1 MKQDANRLNR
11 RRGLR
16 IAAVDVADGAS
27 RLPVDASS
35 DLSTWSDAALVE
47 GIVARHEL
55 ALAEIYNRHAAAL
68 YGLALRVLRGADHAE
83 EVLQE
88 TICALWEHPDRFD
101 ATKGDLRPWLLRV
114 VHGKA
119 VDRVRSETRRSA
131 REERD
136 VALEPVRRDDLER
149 EVWEIVRA
157 ETVRSAMETL
167 ADGERE
173 AIELAYFGGHTYRE
187 VATMLQQPEGTV
199 KSRIRLG
206 LTKLA
211 DRLAAAGLD
220 PNSDRSTT

>member
-1 MKQDANRLNR
+1 MNQDANGLKR

-16 IAAVDVADGAS
+16 IPGVDVQAGSS
-27 RLPVDASS
+27 RSSVDVSG
-35 DLSTWSDAALVE
+35 DLSTWSDVALVE
-47 GIVARHEL
+47 GIVARDER
-55 ALAEIYNRHAAAL
+55 ALAEIYDRHAAAL
-68 YGLALRVLRGADHAE
+68 YGLALRVLRGAGHAE

-101 ATKGDLRPWLLRV
+101 AAKGDLRPWLLRM

-119 VDRVRSETRRSA
+119 IDRVRSETRRSG

-136 VALEPVRRDDLER
+136 AALEPARRDDLER
-149 EVWEIVRA
+149 EVWELVRA
-157 ETVRSAMETL
+157 ETVRSAMDTL

-187 VATMLQQPEGTV
+187 VATMLHQPEGTV
-199 KSRIRLG
+199 KSRIRTG
-206 LTKLA
+206 LAKLA

>member
-1 MKQDANRLNR
+1 MNQDANRLKR
-11 RRGLR
+11 RHGLR
-16 IAAVDVADGAS
+16 IPAVDVRVGSS
-27 RLPVDASS
+27 RFSFDVSS

-47 GIVARHEL
+47 GVAARNER

-101 ATKGDLRPWLLRV
+101 SAKGDLRPWLLRV

-136 VALEPVRRDDLER
+136 AALEPSRRDDLER
-149 EVWEIVRA
+149 EVWEMVRA
-157 ETVRSAMETL
+157 ETVRTALETL

-187 VATMLQQPEGTV
+187 VAVMLHQPEGTV

-206 LTKLA
+206 LAKLA

>member
-1 MKQDANRLNR
+1 MNHDANRLTR
-11 RRGLR
+11 RHGLR
-16 IAAVDVADGAS
+16 IPAVNVQAGAS
-27 RLPVDASS
+27 RFGIDASS
-35 DLSTWSDAALVE
+35 DLSTWSDVALVD
-47 GIVARHEL
+47 GIVARSER
-55 ALAEIYNRHAAAL
+55 ALAEIYDRHAAAL

-88 TICALWEHPDRFD
+88 TICTLWEHPERFD
-101 ATKGDLRPWLLRV
+101 AARGDLRPWLLRV

-119 VDRVRSETRRSA
+119 VDRVRSETRRTA

-136 VALEPVRRDDLER
+136 AALEPVRHDDLER
-149 EVWEIVRA
+149 EVWEMVRA

-187 VATMLQQPEGTV
+187 VAVMLHQPEGTV

-206 LTKLA
+206 LAKLA